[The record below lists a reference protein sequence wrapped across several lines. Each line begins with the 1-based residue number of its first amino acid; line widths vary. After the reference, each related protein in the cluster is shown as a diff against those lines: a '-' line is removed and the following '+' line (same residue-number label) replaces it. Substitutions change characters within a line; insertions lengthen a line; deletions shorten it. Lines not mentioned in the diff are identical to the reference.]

1 MSVTKRPVAP
11 RPRAGLGA
19 ISPPTRGV
27 WAESGHDSIV
37 DTVRDAVASGR
48 LPAGAKLIEADLAA
62 IFAVSRTRVRQALQ
76 RLSFVG
82 LVTLEPNRG
91 AFVASPSI
99 EEAHAVHAARRLI
112 ECDIVRDA
120 TRHCTANDIRRLR
133 AHCAAQAEAEAR
145 GEDVRLLRLLG
156 EFHLLIAEL
165 GGNAVLADFMRQLIP
180 RTALLQAL
188 YQHPRERGCGV
199 ADHLKL
205 LDRMA
210 KGDEAGA
217 VATLRQH
224 LVGNLA
230 RLSVRA
236 APTQVTDLA
245 SALRPPNAKSGSAP
259 AAPAPPETA
268 TMPTARLR
276 SRPR

>member
-1 MSVTKRPVAP
+1 MPA
-11 RPRAGLGA
+11 
-19 ISPPTRGV
+19 PTRGV
-27 WAESGHDSIV
+27 WAESGHDIIV

-48 LPAGAKLIEADLAA
+48 LHAGAKLVEANLAD

-82 LVTLEPNRG
+82 LVTIEPNCG
-91 AFVASPSI
+91 AFVASPSL

-133 AHCAAQAEAEAR
+133 AHCAAQGEAEAR

-165 GGNAVLADFMRQLIP
+165 SGNAVLADFMRQLIP

-188 YQHPRERGCGV
+188 YQQPCERGCGV
-199 ADHLKL
+199 ADHLRL
-205 LDRMA
+205 LDQMA

-230 RLSVRA
+230 RLSVRP
-236 APTQVTDLA
+236 APTQMTDLA
-245 SALRPPNAKSGSAP
+245 GALRPSRAKSDSVP
-259 AAPAPPETA
+259 AAPPPPETA
-268 TMPTARLR
+268 ATPAVRPR
-276 SRPR
+276 SRRSR